1 MSASSSAQAEH
12 RRMKEKEKPSM
23 KINIFPLIFSAVC
36 ALCTACSSP
45 NQAAAAQPSSSPQ
58 AELVALQSG
67 GVNWG
72 ASTQDGFYYVNT
84 KARKDG
90 SCNLMYADYKSEQI
104 VYLCSQAN
112 CTHDSA
118 SCTSYLMPTLGGV
131 LPERVGNKIILFYK
145 NYPWSDES
153 GEPARVESI
162 NFDGSERQI
171 IHTFRPEETP
181 YNTMVTD
188 GQNIY
193 FVLET
198 VQEDSSVRKN
208 LAKLDTLT
216 GDLDLLQEMSVENS
230 EFIWGCCGEDLIV
243 YQCEMQD
250 SRCTYQLSRW
260 NFRSDH
266 RDVICTWKSGFPI
279 LYENSLALKGDDG
292 YFHLLDLKE
301 NTDFTFTQY
310 TTPELCSSNIVFA
323 DSEGI
328 VIRELAPTS
337 ANTASARFFS
347 LTKDGKTTDFSLV
360 MDDDGDKHIFQP
372 VYTLNDHE
380 YLVYAGDELK
390 TNFMT
395 DPDGTSQYVQIPCP
409 LFSIISKSD
418 FYSSIDTQ
426 RLMQYQHSK

>member
-1 MSASSSAQAEH
+1 
-12 RRMKEKEKPSM
+12 MKKLFVSLLLPS
-23 KINIFPLIFSAVC
+23 VC
-36 ALCTACSSP
+36 LWCAACSSP
-45 NQAAAAQPSSSPQ
+45 NQAAAAQASSSPR
-58 AELVALQSG
+58 AELVALQSD

-72 ASTQDGFYYVNT
+72 ASTEDGFYFINPIM
-84 KARKDG
+84 RKDN
-90 SCNLMYADYKSEQI
+90 SCNLMYADYKSEQV

-118 SCTSYLMPTLGGV
+118 SCTSYLMPTPGGV
-131 LPERVGNKIILFYK
+131 LPERVGDKIILFYRT
-145 NYPWSDES
+145 PFRS
-153 GEPARVESI
+153 GEGEEPARVETI
-162 NFDGSERQI
+162 NFDGSERQT
-171 IHTFRPEETP
+171 IHTFRPEESP
-181 YNTMVTD
+181 YTTMVTD
-188 GQNIY
+188 GKNIY

-216 GDLDLLQEMSVENS
+216 GDLELLQEMSVENS

-243 YQCEMQD
+243 YQCEMHD

-266 RDVICTWKSGFPI
+266 RDVIYTWKSGFPI
-279 LYENSLALKGDDG
+279 LYENSLALKDDDG

-310 TTPELCSSNIVFA
+310 TTPESCSSNIVFA

>member
-1 MSASSSAQAEH
+1 
-12 RRMKEKEKPSM
+12 MKKLFVSLLLPS
-23 KINIFPLIFSAVC
+23 VC
-36 ALCTACSSP
+36 LWCAACSSP
-45 NQAAAAQPSSSPQ
+45 NQAAAAQPSSFPNQAAAAQTSSSPQ
-58 AELVALQSG
+58 AELVALQSD

-72 ASTQDGFYYVNT
+72 AGTEDGFYFINPIM
-84 KARKDG
+84 RKDN
-90 SCNLMYADYKSEQI
+90 SCNLMYADYKSEQV

-131 LPERVGNKIILFYK
+131 LPERVGDKIILFYK
-145 NYPWSDES
+145 NSFWSEE
-153 GEPARVESI
+153 GEEPARVETI
-162 NFDGSERQI
+162 NFDGSERQT

-181 YNTMVTD
+181 YTTMVTD
-188 GQNIY
+188 GKNIY

-216 GDLDLLQEMSVENS
+216 GDLELLQEMSVENS
-230 EFIWGCCGEDLIV
+230 EYIWGCCGEDLIV
-243 YQCEMQD
+243 YQSEMQD
-250 SRCTYQLSRW
+250 DSCIYQLSRW
-260 NFRSDH
+260 NFRSDY
-266 RDVICTWKSGFPI
+266 RDVIYTWKSGFPI

-323 DSEGI
+323 DSDGI